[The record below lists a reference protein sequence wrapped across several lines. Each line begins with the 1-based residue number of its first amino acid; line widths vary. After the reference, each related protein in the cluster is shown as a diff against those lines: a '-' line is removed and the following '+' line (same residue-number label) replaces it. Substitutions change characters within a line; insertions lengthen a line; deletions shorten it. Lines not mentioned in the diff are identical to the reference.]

1 MANEITTPETFL
13 NANEMRE
20 KFFRDD
26 VNSILT
32 MITNRFLQS
41 RRNPIIRMLQAELQT
56 YPVDVVQ
63 YVKSL
68 LNTRGYVLTDIED
81 NNNNVLGFKISLP

>member
-41 RRNPIIRMLQAELQT
+41 RRNPIIRMLQAELQA